1 MGGWGSNWLTSFGV
15 SLVVCSVTRCAM
27 RVLPTM
33 AALPY
38 INPTSFRDVMST
50 LWRQLIAL
58 CYKESIDGIVEVRT
72 RSEG

>member
-1 MGGWGSNWLTSFGV
+1 
-15 SLVVCSVTRCAM
+15 M

-58 CYKESIDGIVEVRT
+58 CYKESIDGIVKMRT